1 MSLMTRAGIAMG
13 LIPDPI
19 HVGIADAIWNEREG
33 IVADKRDL
41 SAIGEYDRA
50 SVLMRGRT
58 VVLPSGRRISMM
70 PKVVPGFTEFTAY
83 SSTGIPAVITQNHNG
98 VVARAW
104 ATAFAQ
110 AVARDLKPDHPI
122 CFMTM
127 PSSKGMIQLPR
138 ILADAIDAASP
149 IRVNEIESS
158 FSKEK
163 VSCVTL
169 PGGIEVVN
177 GELRAKSEDGKHSF
191 MIATTLIRHPRM
203 GDLRIN
209 DLSDRV
215 GAAMKRA
222 PLRAI
227 ADTFP
232 VVGSVALPSAPTG
245 NARAAGILRLC
256 AEALAIDPDM
266 TDPDGGRIAPL
277 VHEHLPRLLKRHAQA
292 SIGAPASELRTI
304 DADLEQGLE
313 TVRAGVERAL
323 ASSRSARRD
332 ALATE
337 LGFLRAR
344 HPSDDAIRLLG
355 PV

>member
-1 MSLMTRAGIAMG
+1 MNLMIRAGIAMG

-33 IVADKRDL
+33 IVAEKDER
-41 SAIGEYDRA
+41 SVIGEYDRA
-50 SVLMRGRT
+50 FVLMRGRSIL
-58 VVLPSGRRISMM
+58 LPSGRRISIV
-70 PKVVPGFTEFTAY
+70 PKIVPGITDFTAY
-83 SSTGIPAVITQNHNG
+83 SSTGIPAMITQGRNG
-98 VVARAW
+98 VMTKAW
-104 ATAFAQ
+104 ETAFVQ
-110 AVARDLKPDHPI
+110 AVARDLKPDHPV
-122 CFMTM
+122 CFMTT
-127 PSSKGMIQLPR
+127 PSSKAIHQLPR
-138 ILADAIDAASP
+138 MLADAIDAAAP
-149 IRVNEIESS
+149 IRISEIESS
-158 FSKEK
+158 FSKDR
-163 VSCVTL
+163 VSCIML

-177 GELRAKSEDGKHSF
+177 GEFRAKSEDGKHSF

-232 VVGSVALPSAPTG
+232 IVGSVALPSAPTG

-292 SIGAPASELRTI
+292 SIGAPASELRAI
-304 DADLEQGLE
+304 DADLEEGLE

-323 ASSRSARRD
+323 ASTRSARRD

-344 HPSDDAIRLLG
+344 HPTDRTI
-355 PV
+355 

>member
-33 IVADKRDL
+33 IVAEKAEP
-41 SAIGEYDRA
+41 STVGGHDRA
-50 SVLMRGRT
+50 FVLMLGRT
-58 VVLPSGRRISMM
+58 VVLPSGRRISMQ
-70 PKVVPGFTEFTAY
+70 PEIVPGSTRFTVY
-83 SSTGIPAVITQNHNG
+83 SSTGIPAVITQNQNG
-98 VVARAW
+98 MIARAW

-122 CFMTM
+122 CFVTM
-127 PSSKGMIQLPR
+127 PSSRSIIQLSR
-138 ILADAIDAASP
+138 MLADAIDAATP
-149 IRVNEIESS
+149 IRVREVESS
-158 FSKEK
+158 FTKEK
-163 VSCVTL
+163 VSCVML
-169 PGGIEVVN
+169 PGDVEVVN
-177 GELRAKSEDGKHSF
+177 GEFRAKSEDGKHSF
-191 MIATTLIRHPRM
+191 MMATTLIRHPRM

-232 VVGSVALPSAPTG
+232 IVGSVALPSAPTG

-292 SIGAPASELRTI
+292 SIGAPASELHAI
-304 DADLEQGLE
+304 DADLEEGLE

-323 ASSRSARRD
+323 ASTRSARRD

-337 LGFLRAR
+337 LGFLKAR
-344 HPSDDAIRLLG
+344 HPTDRTI
-355 PV
+355 